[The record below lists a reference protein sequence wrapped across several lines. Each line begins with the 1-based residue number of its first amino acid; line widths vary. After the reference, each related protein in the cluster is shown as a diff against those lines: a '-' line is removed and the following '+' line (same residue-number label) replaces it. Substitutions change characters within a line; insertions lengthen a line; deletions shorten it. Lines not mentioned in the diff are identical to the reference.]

1 MANKKELAFNLAKAA
16 AQYRNLCNEY
26 GAKENDTDGIDV
38 SHLPGPVVVEI
49 WLAQRRYLKARNE
62 FNQVN
67 LG

>member
-26 GAKENDTDGIDV
+26 GAKENDTNGIDV
-38 SHLPGPVVVEI
+38 SHLLGPVVVEI
-49 WLAQRRYLKARNE
+49 WLAQRKLMKAQDE